1 MRAASAQVL
10 ADRGVLVAQRQ
21 TYIGAR
27 GPAHRAGSTGS
38 LLSRQGVEG
47 MCLRQQRSWQG
58 LLTTASKAPG
68 GGYGYNTASVPL
80 LAEALKLAV
89 SAWLLARQRRTAPE
103 LARTTRSLRGAALFV
118 VPSIIYWLHN
128 NVQARP
134 WCTRHRAAQHW
145 LGCLKLF
152 IGSGR

>member
-1 MRAASAQVL
+1 MLVYHS
-10 ADRGVLVAQRQ
+10 VLVAQRQ
-21 TYIGAR
+21 ACRGASPCQPRRQNRQAAPRSECTPQKRR
-27 GPAHRAGSTGS
+27 GEGAAHLREQRA
-38 LLSRQGVEG
+38 L
-47 MCLRQQRSWQG
+47 QG

-134 WCTRHRAAQHW
+134 WHA
-145 LGCLKLF
+145 LGC
-152 IGSGR
+152 G

>member
-1 MRAASAQVL
+1 MQA
-10 ADRGVLVAQRQ
+10 
-21 TYIGAR
+21 T
-27 GPAHRAGSTGS
+27 
-38 LLSRQGVEG
+38 
-47 MCLRQQRSWQG
+47 CLRQQRARQG

-134 WCTRHRAAQHW
+134 FRA
-145 LGCLKLF
+145 LGR
-152 IGSGR
+152 GRLPRCARSTVLRGINYGASSCSSAVVGDAST